1 MKVSAQYAETHL
13 DELLDATER
22 GQVVEIARPN
32 KASVQLT
39 LVPQVKEF
47 DRTGMFGSGKGTID
61 RTGMVGSGKGTIWYS
76 DDWDT
81 AEGGEEIARLFNES
95 TLFPD

>member
-13 DELLDATER
+13 EELLDATES

-39 LVPQVKEF
+39 LVPPAKRY
-47 DRTGMFGSGKGTID
+47 DGIKIFGSGTGKVD

-81 AEGGEEIARLFNES
+81 AEGGEEVARLFNES
-95 TLFPD
+95 TLFPE

>member
-13 DELLDATER
+13 DELLDATES

-32 KASVQLT
+32 KASVQLK
-39 LVPQVKEF
+39 LVPPVEKF
-47 DRTGMFGSGKGTID
+47 DRTGMF
-61 RTGMVGSGKGTIWYS
+61 GSGKGTIWYS